1 MGTGDLRFG
10 PFRLDAASQ
19 RLERDGVEVRLRPKT
34 FAVLRHLLGAPGRLI
49 TKDALLDAVW
59 GDTVV
64 SESVLTVCLR
74 ELREALDDDARS
86 PRYVE
91 TVHRRGYR
99 FLAAIDVGDAVPDAP
114 IRTPAALVGRDAAL
128 ERLHTWLAV
137 AREGQRQL
145 VFVTGDAGIGKT
157 SLVDAF
163 LDRLRPDDALWT
175 ATGQCVEHYG
185 AAEAYLP
192 VLEAMGRL
200 CRGPG
205 GERLAASLR
214 RLAPTWVAELPAL
227 AAPGGEPS
235 PSRSVDVPRQRMLR
249 EIADALEVV
258 TAERTVVLVLE
269 DLHWCDPSTV
279 DLIAYL
285 ARRREPARLLL
296 IGTCR
301 PVDLIVRE
309 HPLRRVQQDLHSR
322 GLCHDLALEVLTD
335 VEVARYLG
343 ARFGEGRLV
352 PEVARVIHRR
362 TDGHPLF
369 MVTVTDDLVRRG
381 VVARVE
387 DRWQLTA
394 PDDQLEAGAGESLR
408 RVIGQMLERCDAPD
422 RRLLDAASV
431 VGVAFSAATVATAL
445 EEDVEAVEAR
455 CEELARRGQLIRAVG
470 LERGQGGMIAGR
482 FEFRHAIH
490 AVVLYAEIPPGR
502 RARWHRRIGEGLERQ
517 WGAEAVEHAGELAL
531 HFERGGDEP
540 RAVRYRGQAA
550 SLALR
555 RWANAEARTHLD
567 HALSLLATMPDTS
580 ERARQELQTWL
591 TLGPVLMV
599 MHGDAAPEV
608 QHAYD
613 RAGDLCRR
621 VGTPAESV
629 EIAWGAWRLAS
640 SSADLTRAREIGE
653 ELLALAERDGDS
665 VARAHAHRAI
675 GQSLLYLGD
684 PEAAHRHLTETA
696 AFFATAT
703 AAPRAPSRLAQNSEI
718 GALGFDAVTSWVL
731 GYPDRALRLA
741 EASLA
746 SGQRTGNP
754 VFISFAL
761 SGLAWV
767 RHLRRD
773 GAGALEA
780 AEGAM
785 ALAREHELSPRW
797 AQAAIFRGAA
807 LCQQGRAE
815 EGVAQIR
822 EGLSAH
828 LATGARIG
836 RAFNLATL
844 AAAEL
849 ARGRIDAAGAAVL
862 EALAISPVTGER
874 WWDGELHRLSGE
886 IELARAPRRRDEA
899 EAAFRRAIELAREQ
913 RARALELRA
922 VVSLGHLWV
931 RHGKRDD
938 ARALVREACD
948 RIAEGADTGDVRGAR
963 TLLKRLG
970 G

>member
-10 PFRLDAASQ
+10 PFHLDASSQ
-19 RLERDGVEVRLRPKT
+19 RLERHGVEVRLRPKT
-34 FAVLRHLLGAPGRLI
+34 FAVLRHLLGAPGELI
-49 TKDALLDAVW
+49 TRDALLEAVW

-99 FLAAIDVGDAVPDAP
+99 FVAAVDVEGPLPDAP
-114 IRTPAALVGRDAAL
+114 IRMAVTLVGRDAAL
-128 ERLHTWLAV
+128 ERLSTWLTV
-137 AREGQRQL
+137 ARGGQRQIA
-145 VFVTGDAGIGKT
+145 FVTGDAGIGKT

-185 AAEAYLP
+185 AGEAYLP
-192 VLEAMGRL
+192 VLEALGGV
-200 CRGPG
+200 CRAPG
-205 GERLAASLR
+205 GERLVAALR
-214 RLAPTWVAELPAL
+214 RFAPTWVAELPTL
-227 AAPGGEPS
+227 AAPGGEAVPA
-235 PSRSVDVPRQRMLR
+235 RGADVPRARMLR
-249 EIADALEVV
+249 EIADALEAI
-258 TAERTVVLVLE
+258 TAERTLVLVLE

-279 DLIAYL
+279 ELIAYL
-285 ARRREPARLLL
+285 ARRRQPARLLL

-309 HPLRRVQQDLHSR
+309 HPLRRVQQDLESR
-322 GLCHDLALEVLTD
+322 GLGHELALEVLTD

-343 ARFGEGRLV
+343 ARFGEDRLL

-387 DRWQLTA
+387 DRWRLTA
-394 PDDQLEAGAGESLR
+394 PDDQLEAGAPESLR
-408 RVIGQMLERCDAPD
+408 RVIGQQLERCDADD
-422 RRLLDAASV
+422 RRLLEAASV
-431 VGVAFSAATVATAL
+431 AGVAFSAATVATAL

-455 CEELARRGQLIRAVG
+455 CDALAQRGQLIRAAG
-470 LERGQGGMIAGR
+470 LERGEGGTIAGR

-490 AVVLYAEIPPGR
+490 ADVLYAEIPPGR
-502 RARWHRRIGEGLERQ
+502 RTRWHRRIGEGLERQ
-517 WGAEAVEHAGELAL
+517 WGAATAEHAGELAL
-531 HFERGGDEP
+531 HFERGADEP
-540 RAVRYRGQAA
+540 RAVRYHGQAA
-550 SLALR
+550 RLALR

-567 HALSLLATMPDTS
+567 RALTLLATMPQTS
-580 ERARQELQTWL
+580 ERARQELETWL

-608 QHAYD
+608 QQAYD
-613 RAGDLCRR
+613 RAGDLCRS
-621 VGTPAESV
+621 VGTPAEAV
-629 EIAWGAWRLAS
+629 EVSWGAWRLAS

-653 ELLALAERDGDS
+653 ELLARAERDGDS

-703 AAPRAPSRLAQNSEI
+703 AAPRAPSRLGQNSEI
-718 GALGFDAVTSWVL
+718 GALGFDAVTSWML

-746 SGQRTGNP
+746 SGQRSGNP

-761 SGLAWV
+761 TVLAWV
-767 RHLRRD
+767 RYLRRD
-773 GAGALEA
+773 GAGALAA
-780 AEGAM
+780 AEDAM

-797 AQAAIFRGAA
+797 AQAAILRGAA
-807 LCQQGRAE
+807 LSQQDRPE
-815 EGVAQIR
+815 EGVAQIT
-822 EGLSAH
+822 EGLAAH
-828 LATGARIG
+828 LSTGARIG
-836 RAFNLATL
+836 RTFNLATL

-849 ARGRIDAAGAAVL
+849 ARGEVDAARVAVL
-862 EALAISPVTGER
+862 EALAISPATGER

-886 IELARAPRRRDEA
+886 LQLARAPRRRDEA

-922 VVSLGHLWV
+922 VVSLGHLWI

-948 RIAEGADTGDVRGAR
+948 RISEGADTGDVRDAR
-963 TLLKRLG
+963 ALQERLG
-970 G
+970 